1 VGVPRSSLT
10 RIVAFAA
17 ALAAAATVANG
28 AASAR
33 RVTPPDESDRAAFQ
47 SWFTL
52 LADVQFERPTDD
64 VTDCASLVRHAYRE
78 ALRAHTPEW
87 YRRTQLPAT
96 AGFPDVRGAPPA
108 TGPAWRLFRVA
119 SQPDR
124 FSEFADAATLI
135 RFNARSLGR
144 DHHALQAG
152 DLLYF
157 RQDQAKSPDH
167 LMIFVGPSR
176 FDPSRADWI
185 VYHTGPQDGREG
197 EMRKTSLADLTHHP
211 AARWRPLRSNPAFV
225 GVFRLSLLDRSR

>member
-1 VGVPRSSLT
+1 MVPRSTVARL
-10 RIVAFAA
+10 IAFAA
-17 ALAAAATVANG
+17 TLATAAAVAAGSG
-28 AASAR
+28 AAPRLSP
-33 RVTPPDESDRAAFQ
+33 VDESDRVAFQ

-52 LADVQFERPTDD
+52 LADAQFERSTGD

-87 YRRTQLPAT
+87 HRRAQLPAT
-96 AGFPDVRGAPPA
+96 ASFPDVRGAPTA
-108 TGPAWRLFRVA
+108 TGHAWRLFRVA
-119 SQPDR
+119 SEPDR

-135 RFNARSLGR
+135 RFNAHSLGR
-144 DHHALQAG
+144 DTNALQTG

-185 VYHTGPQDGREG
+185 VYHTGPQDGHEG

-211 AARWRPLRSNPAFV
+211 SARWRPVRSNPAFV